1 MNWVNIEKSGNPQS
15 EIDTCLIIYNGEIEF
30 GMYYE
35 SEWYFYESDD
45 WVRIQATFVFYSL
58 IELPE
63 DIYNDSSVM
72 IINSDNDENLKNYRV
87 AINFNSHDERNHLII
102 ENKTYSDAVL
112 SKKNMEFLGNDIVI
126 QKYTEG
132 NWHNCEV

>member
-72 IINSDNDENLKNYRV
+72 IINSNNDENFKQYRV